1 MDYDE
6 YNGSTVRE
14 LDDEQRE
21 DFTEYDDRDN
31 YGRI

>member
-6 YNGSTVRE
+6 YDGSTVRE
-14 LDDEQRE
+14 LDDEQIE
-21 DFTEYDDRDN
+21 NDRDNEFDN